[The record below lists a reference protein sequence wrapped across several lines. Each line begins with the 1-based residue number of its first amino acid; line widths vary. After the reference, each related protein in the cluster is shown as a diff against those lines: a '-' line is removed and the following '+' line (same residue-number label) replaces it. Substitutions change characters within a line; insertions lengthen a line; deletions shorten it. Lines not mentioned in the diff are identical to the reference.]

1 MAIISTTEKT
11 TRSKGDAAMS
21 SVSSTV
27 TIPTR
32 CPCPIPKAALETAAI
47 IASSTEILMGQ
58 QQQQRSS
65 SHPPFIPLAT
75 TSYPSKSIHHDGPGA
90 SQPYPSINSVQ
101 RISLSTTTAPLPTS
115 LPQPHPGKK
124 QQCMPL
130 HKRPSLYQTL
140 PSSTSSLSSHLKE
153 QQSTTTQKEPLP
165 PTTTTVTVTAKTLST
180 ITAVATPIKMSI
192 TKKKRSGKWTPEE
205 EIYANILIEL
215 FETGEVDKFEHHLR
229 NNNNREKEEYQQQ
242 QKQKHQ
248 PHNTEISNGMTLRSY
263 LSRKLFC
270 SPMRISKKFA
280 GKGIGKRVYMSR
292 NPSKICYHQHLPFTP
307 GSGGTTM
314 VSNTNNST
322 TSNTS
327 VTPTLPFS
335 HPCDSSL
342 LPLSSYSTVEHRNK
356 LNRLKEAESNFCE
369 VAFPNDD
376 LIEAYTSTK
385 IHPALLKAAST
396 PYVAP
401 ITVATTSIQKQKN
414 IDTIPTINKSKHVNV
429 TVNTT
434 IQSKATNSAVPQLH
448 QYQFHVQS
456 SSVLD
461 QKHQQQQQQQL
472 YNNNPGI
479 VYSQNQPFNNGSG
492 ICSNHEITVVGRSDD
507 DGGNYDASSYKTW
520 QQNQQQELCPMTVAP
535 PLLSN
540 TQLLLPKLTTAEV
553 PRQYLQKESLSKIQR
568 LKEAYFSSVSRDKSN
583 ASKNVST
590 TNSKATAQHS
600 LNTNRSNLPV
610 YSQMQQQESSIE
622 TKRPTRIGYTVPQ
635 TGAKLTEI
643 ATIHSFDMNQMTNS
657 SNLKLQTDIPNL
669 LSGFDNMVPKNEE
682 HPDQNISLNNDE
694 TATNLHLP
702 AQYSPAYHTSKSFDD
717 FHRYL
722 GNGLPPTFASPSK
735 FLLLSQS
742 NPHDHIKNCR
752 PVIPSIDSPEKAFM
766 SNLQMRP
773 RGQHTTNTDI
783 DGIRNKTTKTNFC
796 LPVVEGRSDKMLLSE
811 AYAEAVARSSVNQP
825 LTVPSPNNTQRN
837 DEAIKADSY
846 SIFSEESARAIKQHS
861 TFAKEKEQE
870 MQHQDHT
877 KHDGTEFPL
886 EGMTFEDFGTLES
899 SSDSTMF
906 KSYANVHERA
916 AAISEPSDCPSED
929 PNSGSGGGT
938 SDESDEMQSEGS
950 SRCKKKAR
958 LSEQSWAWEMNL

>member
-1 MAIISTTEKT
+1 
-11 TRSKGDAAMS
+11 
-21 SVSSTV
+21 
-27 TIPTR
+27 
-32 CPCPIPKAALETAAI
+32 
-47 IASSTEILMGQ
+47 MG
-58 QQQQRSS
+58 QRSS
-65 SHPPFIPLAT
+65 SHSPFIPLAT
-75 TSYPSKSIHHDGPGA
+75 TSHPSNSIHHDGPGA

-101 RISLSTTTAPLPTS
+101 RIPLSTTAAPLPTS

-153 QQSTTTQKEPLP
+153 QQSTITQKEPLS

-180 ITAVATPIKMSI
+180 ITAVAMPIKKSI
-192 TKKKRSGKWTPEE
+192 TKKKNSNLILRSGKWTPEE

-242 QKQKHQ
+242 QQKQKQQQKHQ

-292 NPSKICYHQHLPFTP
+292 NPSKIYYHQHLPFTP
-307 GSGGTTM
+307 GSIGSGGMTM
-314 VSNTNNST
+314 ISNTNNST

-327 VTPTLPFS
+327 VTPTLPFP

-342 LPLSSYSTVEHRNK
+342 LPLSSSSTVEHWNK

-369 VAFPNDD
+369 VAISNDD

-401 ITVATTSIQKQKN
+401 ITVATTSIQKQKS
-414 IDTIPTINKSKHVNV
+414 IDTIPTINKSEHVNI
-429 TVNTT
+429 TANAT
-434 IQSKATNSAVPQLH
+434 IQSTATNSAVPQLH
-448 QYQFHVQS
+448 QSQFHVQS
-456 SSVLD
+456 SSALD
-461 QKHQQQQQQQL
+461 QKRQQQQQQQQQL
-472 YNNNPGI
+472 CNNNPGI
-479 VYSQNQPFNNGSG
+479 VFSQNQPFNNGSG
-492 ICSNHEITVVGRSDD
+492 ICSNHEITVVDRSDD
-507 DGGNYDASSYKTW
+507 DGCNYDASSYKSW
-520 QQNQQQELCPMTVAP
+520 QQSQQQELCPMTVAP

-540 TQLLLPKLTTAEV
+540 TQQHGEVSAQLLLPKLTTAEV

-583 ASKNVST
+583 ASKNVSI

-600 LNTNRSNLPV
+600 LKTNRSNLPL

-622 TKRPTRIGYTVPQ
+622 TKRRTRIDYTVPQ

-643 ATIHSFDMNQMTNS
+643 ATIHSFDMNQITNS

-669 LSGFDNMVPKNEE
+669 LSGFDNMVSKNEE
-682 HPDQNISLNNDE
+682 HPDQNISINNDE
-694 TATNLHLP
+694 TAANLHLP

-752 PVIPSIDSPEKAFM
+752 PVIPSIESPEKAFM

-825 LTVPSPNNTQRN
+825 LTIPSPNNTQRN